1 MTASSS
7 DGELVTAYVA
17 AGSEPAFRALVS
29 RHVNMVFA
37 TALRQTG
44 NAASAEDIT
53 QNVFISLARKAP
65 RLAGFQT
72 LGGWLFRATVLE
84 TKRRIRSELRRR
96 HREETASEL
105 FALQREEA
113 SPFAA
118 LLPLLDEALLGL
130 READRLALVVR
141 FLEERSFREVG
152 VALGVHEEA
161 ARKRVSRAVQKVSE
175 FFQQRGFVLPV
186 AGGASALLASA
197 VQAAPPTSAAS
208 AANAALSTGG
218 AGSAVNILLLHVMKL
233 TKAQLAAGC
242 IVLAAVPLGWQHY
255 AQAAC
260 ARQQAAIQAQLADST
275 WRAETLEAE
284 AAKAGRATEQARA
297 ETTKAQLQLD
307 QVAVQLTNSAARPRY
322 TWNEHSP
329 YLRLPKEVLR
339 HKNWS
344 AIASD
349 RGRLDD
355 GIKRILQMSGEEASR
370 TQDAIDRFLASY
382 ESLEAALIQ
391 RGEPTQAE
399 LKGHSAS
406 QVRVL
411 DEPYVGPGQMNPLRE
426 ELFAE
431 VASILGAYRADI
443 FTNSLSPWMPLRD
456 DSNESGDP
464 EAVYCS
470 DLRVLFYQPKPG
482 DKAIHTIIQPTKGP
496 QGFHNEREFAPDEIP
511 PLYAPYVQ
519 DWIAAIRNPA
529 P

>member
-1 MTASSS
+1 
-7 DGELVTAYVA
+7 
-17 AGSEPAFRALVS
+17 
-29 RHVNMVFA
+29 MVFA

-130 READRLALVVR
+130 GEADRLALVVR

-152 VALGVHEEA
+152 AALGVHEEA

-175 FFQQRGFVLPV
+175 FFQQRGFVLPA
-186 AGGASALLASA
+186 AGGASPLLASA
-197 VQAAPPTSAAS
+197 VQVAPPTCAAS
-208 AANAALSTGG
+208 AAKAALSAGG
-218 AGSAVNILLLHVMKL
+218 PSGAVNTLLLHLMKL
-233 TKAQLAAGC
+233 SKAQLAAGC
-242 IVLAAVPLGWQHY
+242 IVLAAIPLGWQHY

-260 ARQQAAIQAQLADST
+260 ARQQAAIQAQIADST
-275 WRAETLEAE
+275 RRAETLETE

-297 ETTKAQLQLD
+297 ETTEAQLQLD
-307 QVAVQLTNSAARPRY
+307 QVAVQLTNSAARPHY

-329 YLRLPKEVLR
+329 YLRVPKEALS
-339 HKNWS
+339 HKRRY
-344 AIASD
+344 AIAGD
-349 RGRLDD
+349 RGQLDD
-355 GIKRILQMSGEEASR
+355 ELKRILQMTGEEARR
-370 TQDAIDRFLASY
+370 TQDAVDRFLASY
-382 ESLEAALIQ
+382 EALEAALI
-391 RGEPTQAE
+391 RRAEPTKAE
-399 LKGHSAS
+399 LKGRSAS
-406 QVRVL
+406 EVRAL
-411 DEPYVGPGQMNPLRE
+411 DEPYVGPTQMNPLRE
-426 ELFAE
+426 ELFAR
-431 VASILGAYRADI
+431 VTSILGPDRAEI

-456 DSNESGDP
+456 DSSESGNP

-470 DLRVLFYQPKPG
+470 DLRLVFYQPKPG
-482 DKAIHTIIQPTKGP
+482 DKTIQTIIEATKGP
-496 QGFHNEREFAPDEIP
+496 QGFRREGGLGPDEIP
-511 PLYAPYVQ
+511 QLYAPYVQ
-519 DWIAAIRNPA
+519 DWLADIRNPG